1 MRCAV
6 SWIDHKGAFGS
17 WLEQG
22 IQYGCKVSPMDSST
36 LMIEIT
42 TWVLMIVWLAFV
54 VVSGVLAFRK
64 WQRTEGSVRLQM
76 GYLWIG
82 AAIVCAGDLLH
93 TIGGT
98 ISAYTGST
106 TGSVSVAGTVFEAR
120 TFTMFFDA
128 LVFIVYYTLW
138 ALFIVARYQQGAFKP
153 HDKIVT
159 GLALAAMV
167 LILPGAVPNALGIY
181 TLEYIIAVWAPHIT
195 LFIIFGVMTVY
206 KLIRCSRD
214 ALARSSGSAHT
225 NAGEGIVPR
234 RSRLCLLVFVFL
246 PFPGTYSRQRY
257 LRNVYDSQNL
267 CLHVCILSF
276 NKGLYCYCP

>member
-1 MRCAV
+1 
-6 SWIDHKGAFGS
+6 
-17 WLEQG
+17 
-22 IQYGCKVSPMDSST
+22 MDSST
-36 LMIEIT
+36 LMIEIV
-42 TWVLMIVWLAFV
+42 TWVLMIAWLAFV

-214 ALARSSGSAHT
+214 ALARTADPLTQTQERTLSRTG
-225 NAGEGIVPR
+225 AGFAFSFLFFFLSLALIPVNGIFGMFMIPKTFAYMFAFYNLIKGFIVTVPA
-234 RSRLCLLVFVFL
+234 
-246 PFPGTYSRQRY
+246 
-257 LRNVYDSQNL
+257 
-267 CLHVCILSF
+267 I
-276 NKGLYCYCP
+276 KGATH